1 MQQGE
6 NCVQSVVKDSSLQS
20 INLYNMALTS
30 FNCLVRIFQ
39 HNVCYYHRYFL
50 TVFQSKDKVLDEQQH
65 TVHLINLGYIMLKV
79 KYAAIKSSQ

>member
-1 MQQGE
+1 
-6 NCVQSVVKDSSLQS
+6 VQSVVKDSSLQS

-50 TVFQSKDKVLDEQQH
+50 TVFQSKDKVLDEQQQH
-65 TVHLINLGYIMLKV
+65 TVHLINFSVGYIMLKV
-79 KYAAIKSSQ
+79 KYATIKSSQ